1 MRRVL
6 PGDFRNLPWPAIV
19 RSRREPLTVLRR
31 LSRMRSVFALL
42 TAGVV
47 LAACS
52 NASSPDPTSS
62 STSTSTTTS
71 STSST
76 SSTTS
81 TTIGGEN
88 RFEAARDTLL
98 ALASSQGD
106 EIPVGELPLAATVRL
121 GLHNELEIERTP
133 EQLADVESWIVPRSE
148 YAGFSGPFNI
158 LDPIRRGR
166 TLNITEGPQPHC
178 AGPPLDPPL
187 GLEDAMLV
195 SGQPK
200 ESDSC
205 IDWFSVNL
213 WMQNGEVTAITLE
226 LFGP

>member
-1 MRRVL
+1 MKSVMVL
-6 PGDFRNLPWPAIV
+6 LA
-19 RSRREPLTVLRR
+19 
-31 LSRMRSVFALL
+31 ALI
-42 TAGVV
+42 

-52 NASSPDPTSS
+52 NASSPDSSSSTS
-62 STSTSTTTS
+62 STSTSTTA
-71 STSST
+71 T

-81 TTIGGEN
+81 TTSTTVGGEN
-88 RFEAARDTLL
+88 RFDLGRDTVL
-98 ALASSQGD
+98 ALAASQGD
-106 EIPVGELPLAATVRL
+106 EIAVDELPLAATVQL
-121 GLHNELEIERTP
+121 GLHNSLEIERTP
-133 EQLADVESWIVPRSE
+133 DELADVESWIVPRSE
-148 YAGFSGPFNI
+148 YAGFSGPFNV

-178 AGPPLDPPL
+178 AGPPLDPPP

-200 ESDSC
+200 QSDSC
-205 IDWFSVNL
+205 IDWFSLNV